1 MTASLHTYTDMIDPS
16 TTETLV
22 ETLGQAADSA
32 RADAARLEER
42 AAELRSNAASLE
54 DKPGMR
60 DAAENIIR
68 EAAALEATAELRL
81 GLAAGYESRADD
93 VAAEAT
99 A

>member
-1 MTASLHTYTDMIDPS
+1 MTASLHTYTDMVDPS
-16 TTETLV
+16 TPQTLV
-22 ETLGQAADSA
+22 ATLHNAADAA
-32 RADAARLEER
+32 RTDAARLEDR
-42 AAELRSNAASLE
+42 AAELRSNAAALE

-60 DAAENIIR
+60 EAAEDVTR
-68 EAAALEATAELRL
+68 EAAALEATAELRR